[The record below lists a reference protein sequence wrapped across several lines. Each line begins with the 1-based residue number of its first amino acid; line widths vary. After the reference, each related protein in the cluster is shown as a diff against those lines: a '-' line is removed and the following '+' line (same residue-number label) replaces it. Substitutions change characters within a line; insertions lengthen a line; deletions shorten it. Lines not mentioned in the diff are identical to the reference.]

1 MIRKH
6 KKFNRPRQSY
16 DSARIAEENK
26 IVEKYG
32 FKNKREI
39 WKAKAKLDVI
49 RRNAKKLVN
58 SSQEEQGVF
67 LVKLK
72 KMGFKVANTV
82 EVLALTEEDILNR
95 RLQTVLIGKRLATTA
110 KGARQLITHRHVSV
124 NGKIVTIPSYMVS
137 IDEENLIKLALKA
150 KKAPVKKEVVETAE
164 SEEVTEEAEGE
175 ASKESGEE

>member
-16 DSARIAEENK
+16 DSARIADENK

-32 FKNKREI
+32 LKNKREI

-49 RRNAKKLVN
+49 RRTAKKLVN
-58 SSQEEQGVF
+58 LGQEEQERF

-95 RLQTVLIGKRLATTA
+95 RLQTILVSKRLATTA
-110 KGARQLITHRHVSV
+110 KGARQLITHRHVLV
-124 NGKIVTIPSYMVS
+124 NGKVITIPSYMVP
-137 IDEENLIKLALKA
+137 IDEETLIRLDLKA
-150 KKAPVKKEVVETAE
+150 KKAPVKKEVVQEKEEAGE
-164 SEEVTEEAEGE
+164 SEEVAEENEEEAQ
-175 ASKESGEE
+175 